1 MGIND
6 STVPY
11 IPSWQQGV
19 NQQLQSFGQVPAM
32 NGSIMAGYN
41 PNITNPA
48 SGLTPA
54 FADPTG
60 ILGSGSAGMGY
71 MSTGDI
77 AKQVASAPWSGTPQ
91 GIGSG
96 FGWNMPTFALGLQ
109 GLNSLGSLYMGAK
122 SLSLA
127 NKQFESAQKFANINL
142 ANQTKSYN
150 DTLEN
155 KIKRIGSFNG
165 TSAADIAA
173 EYERRKLPAQ
183 A

>member
-1 MGIND
+1 MATIGY
-6 STVPY
+6 T
-11 IPSWQQGV
+11 PSWQQGV
-19 NQQLQSFGQVPAM
+19 NQQLQTFGQIPTDM

-41 PNITNPA
+41 PNITDPS

-60 ILGSGSAGMGY
+60 VLSMGTAGMGVP
-71 MSTGDI
+71 SVGDI
-77 AKQVASAPWSGTPQ
+77 GKQVASAPWGGAPQ
-91 GIGSG
+91 VAGSG
-96 FGWNMPTFALGLQ
+96 FSMNMPTFALGLQ

-142 ANQTKSYN
+142 ANQTKNYN

-165 TSAADIAA
+165 TSAADTAA
-173 EYERRKLPAQ
+173 EYERRKLTGQ

>member
-127 NKQFESAQKFANINL
+127 NKQFESAQRFANTNL
-142 ANQTKSYN
+142 ANQTHNYN
-150 DTLEN
+150 DLARRRVE
-155 KIKRIGSFNG
+155 RSGMG
-165 TSAADIAA
+165 TGASREEMDAEIA
-173 EYERRKLPAQ
+173 RRKLPSQ
-183 A
+183 V

>member
-1 MGIND
+1 MGYADYSLNTNGVQLGN
-6 STVPY
+6 SNVLGA
-11 IPSWQQGV
+11 PSL
-19 NQQLQSFGQVPAM
+19 NNSLASFGQAPPMLDYSFGQTGAMPAM
-32 NGSIMAGYN
+32 GMNGG
-41 PNITNPA
+41 T
-48 SGLTPA
+48 GLTM
-54 FADPTG
+54 G
-60 ILGSGSAGMGY
+60 GAGGY
-71 MSTGDI
+71 GGMNTWGQAGGNSL
-77 AKQVASAPWSGTPQ
+77 
-91 GIGSG
+91 GSG
-96 FGWNMPTFALGLQ
+96 FGMNMPTFALGLQ

-165 TSAADIAA
+165 TPSAEIAA

>member
-1 MGIND
+1 MATIGY
-6 STVPY
+6 T
-11 IPSWQQGV
+11 PSWQQGV
-19 NQQLQSFGQVPAM
+19 NQQLQTFGQIPTAM

-41 PNITNPA
+41 PNITDPS

-77 AKQVASAPWSGTPQ
+77 GKQVASAPWGGMP
-91 GIGSG
+91 GGAGSG
-96 FGWNMPTFALGLQ
+96 FGFNMPTFALGLQ

-127 NKQFESAQKFANINL
+127 NKQFESAQKFANTNL
-142 ANQTKSYN
+142 ANQTHAYN
-150 DTLEN
+150 DTLEQRIN
-155 KIKRIGSFNG
+155 RIGSREG
-165 TSAADIAA
+165 TSREELDAEIA
-173 EYERRKLPAQ
+173 RRKLPAQ

>member
-1 MGIND
+1 MADYSLVPSAQHQMG
-6 STVPY
+6 
-11 IPSWQQGV
+11 SWGQPNMNLLG
-19 NQQLQSFGQVPAM
+19 QLPQTPAPMLDYSFGQQ
-32 NGSIMAGYN
+32 
-41 PNITNPA
+41 
-48 SGLTPA
+48 SGLPV
-54 FADPTG
+54 
-60 ILGSGSAGMGY
+60 AGMGGGY
-71 MSTGDI
+71 GNMSTWG
-77 AKQVASAPWSGTPQ
+77 QGT
-91 GIGSG
+91 GSSLGSG
-96 FGWNMPTFALGLQ
+96 FGMNMPTFALGLQ

-127 NKQFESAQKFANINL
+127 NKQFESAQKFANTNL

-165 TSAADIAA
+165 TPSAEIDA

>member
-1 MGIND
+1 MATIG
-6 STVPY
+6 Y

-19 NQQLQSFGQVPAM
+19 NQQLQTFGQIPTAM

-41 PNITNPA
+41 PNITDPS

-54 FADPTG
+54 FADPIG
-60 ILGSGSAGMGY
+60 ILGSGTAAYG

-77 AKQVASAPWSGTPQ
+77 SKQVASAPWGGMPQ
-91 GIGSG
+91 AAGSG
-96 FGWNMPTFALGLQ
+96 FRMNMPTFALGLQ

-142 ANQTKSYN
+142 KNQTQSYN
-150 DTLEN
+150 DTLES
-155 KIKRIGSFNG
+155 KLRRIGSFNE
-165 TSAADIAA
+165 TPKEQTDA
-173 EYERRKLPAQ
+173 EIERRKLPTYS
-183 A
+183 